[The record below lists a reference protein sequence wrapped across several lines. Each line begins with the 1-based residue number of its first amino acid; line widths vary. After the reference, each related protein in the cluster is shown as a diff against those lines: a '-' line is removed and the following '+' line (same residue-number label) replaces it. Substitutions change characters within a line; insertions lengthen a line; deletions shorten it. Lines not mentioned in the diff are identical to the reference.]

1 MTEVLVS
8 LRGSADEVSNC
19 SVAMTTSDGLQVE
32 VTVPEGEERPLNT
45 WYLKRD
51 YVGLGY
57 YVRFVSEGW
66 TEFAPVGRYTL
77 RFDGGERLPFFVVH
91 GAGEGDLDP
100 EQDPGE
106 EGKTRNYYPGA
117 HHKNNFG
124 DYLVQKNDWFAV
136 KKAFFWNF
144 IPGVLIKF
152 WGGLKPKSLFRAF
165 CQEEK

>member
-8 LRGSADEVSNC
+8 LRGTPDEVSNC
-19 SVAMTTSDGLQVE
+19 SVAMTTSDGLRVE

-57 YVRFVSEGW
+57 YVRFVSEGG

-106 EGKTRNYYPGA
+106 KEKSRNYYPGA
-117 HHKNNFG
+117 YPKKILGKILVYIVVLGEGLVLQNFNFG
-124 DYLVQKNDWFAV
+124 WFAV
-136 KKAFFWNF
+136 KKGYFGKNVFFRILNF
-144 IPGVLIKF
+144 LG
-152 WGGLKPKSLFRAF
+152 RT
-165 CQEEK
+165 